1 MGIRSIIKSI
11 YSTFALNDNQNQ
23 QTSTHQY
30 DLPTYKIALTVILG
44 FTIIFFIALIGYPD
58 KLELVGAIWGVLIGA
73 IIGYFFGSKPL
84 SQFSDGNENLG
95 QQLARSQ
102 NESKTYEISV
112 LNETAKKKS
121 N

>member
-1 MGIRSIIKSI
+1 M
-11 YSTFALNDNQNQ
+11 FALNDNQYQ

-30 DLPTYKIALTVILG
+30 DLPTYKIALTLILG

-58 KLELVGAIWGVLIGA
+58 KLELVDAIWGVLIGA
-73 IIGYFFGSKPL
+73 IIGYFFG

-102 NESKTYEISV
+102 EESKIYEISV
-112 LNETAKKKS
+112 LNETAKKNKK
-121 N
+121 